1 MKITPIGFR
10 GKRKPSL
17 SVFDMH
23 SLRSKVPLPSG
34 VIVRQCQNGSLFGW
48 ALVELGFLPSIL
60 NVLLVLL
67 LIYGLFARPTL
78 IRTTDT
84 DVQEEREHQSF
95 SSAKLLYFLFSHA
108 HALSSYSLP

>member
-10 GKRKPSL
+10 GKGKPSL

-84 DVQEEREHQSF
+84 DAMYRKSESISRFRVLSYCIF
-95 SSAKLLYFLFSHA
+95 YFLMHM
-108 HALSSYSLP
+108 L